1 MLTKTMVKT
10 NVYIFTLLL
19 LSVAILAGCRER
31 PKSAKSIYRKSA
43 SGVVLVANRYYY
55 SMNIGGKFL
64 YFTGIN
70 SKGNLLNLTDNVDTV
85 TKNAQTVYGTGFF
98 INKKGDILTNR
109 HIVRPEI
116 DQETARVSLEASVT
130 QIKDFMTQ
138 AEAQTA
144 EQYNNVSEK
153 LRAFREYASA
163 HRAAPAK
170 GDEYLF
176 LKLEELSNSYKSYK
190 KVIAQLDEIR
200 YDKIIINCASNVK
213 VAFHKSDTTESDYL
227 KECNITK
234 VSGLDDT
241 DLAVI
246 QLKTKETP
254 KGKYIFH
261 FLDKNRGKRT
271 MFETAMLNLRSD
283 NEARRLKGG
292 TDLCMIGYGK
302 NANAATDGELL
313 KAGVYEGS
321 ILQDPDEHWIRYSL
335 PVMDVSSGSPVLNMF
350 GDVVCVNFANTYG
363 NSTFNFGIPLHKI
376 KRFLGM
382 D

>member
-176 LKLEELSNSYKSYK
+176 LKLEELGNSYKSYK
-190 KVIAQLDEIR
+190 KVIAQLDDIR

-313 KAGVYEGS
+313 KA
-321 ILQDPDEHWIRYSL
+321 
-335 PVMDVSSGSPVLNMF
+335 
-350 GDVVCVNFANTYG
+350 
-363 NSTFNFGIPLHKI
+363 
-376 KRFLGM
+376 
-382 D
+382 